1 MGKDAKMREEYIHFN
16 MNNVV
21 FAVFVTLC
29 NILAFALVTQVGHP
43 IDRLSNK
50 VSFLIVESMGVASKG
65 LKSAASVGLPLEP
78 KLIVPAW
85 QQTIGGSVSCTG
97 IGLHT
102 GKPAALTLRPA
113 TPNSGYVFMRTDIP
127 ESSRRIPARW
137 DTVTD
142 TAMCTKI
149 TNSHGVSVSTIEHVI
164 AALAGYD
171 IHNAIIELDGPEVP
185 VMDGSSSDFV
195 DMIRQASVRQQREPV
210 RRIKILKTVEVKVGK
225 ATATLK
231 PSDESKF
238 TMHFNA
244 NGRLANQ
251 AWSFNY
257 YPDHDDFGDLLSC
270 ARTFGFYEDAQHL
283 WDQGLAQGAS
293 LDNAVIIKDGKV
305 MNEEGLRFADEFV
318 RHKML
323 DAIGDLALAGAPIQ
337 GSFSGENSGH
347 GLNNQLLRALFAD
360 KSAWSF

>member
-1 MGKDAKMREEYIHFN
+1 MS
-16 MNNVV
+16 
-21 FAVFVTLC
+21 
-29 NILAFALVTQVGHP
+29 HP
-43 IDRLSNK
+43 RDRLYNK

-65 LKSAASVGLPLEP
+65 LKSAAPVALPLEP
-78 KLIVPAW
+78 KLMAPTW
-85 QQTIGGSVSCTG
+85 QRTIGASVSCAG
-97 IGLHT
+97 VGLHT
-102 GKPAALTLRPA
+102 GKPATLTLRPG
-113 TPNSGYVFMRTDIP
+113 TPNSGYVFIRTDVP
-127 ESSRRIPARW
+127 EPSRRIIARW

-149 TNSHGVSVSTIEHVI
+149 TNPQGVSVSTIEHVI
-164 AALAGYD
+164 AALAGCG
-171 IHNAIIELDGPEVP
+171 IHNAILEIDGPEVP

-195 DMIRQASVRQQREPV
+195 DMIRQASIRQQREPV
-210 RRIKILKTVEVKVGK
+210 RRIKILKTVEVKAGK
-225 ATATLK
+225 STATLK

-238 TMHFNA
+238 SMQFNA

-305 MNEEGLRFADEFV
+305 MNEEGLRFSDEFV

-347 GLNNQLLRALFAD
+347 GLNNQLLRALFANE
-360 KSAWSF
+360 SAWSFLG

>member
-1 MGKDAKMREEYIHFN
+1 VH
-16 MNNVV
+16 
-21 FAVFVTLC
+21 
-29 NILAFALVTQVGHP
+29 
-43 IDRLSNK
+43 NK
-50 VSFLIVESMGVASKG
+50 VSFLIVESMGVVSKG
-65 LKSAASVGLPLEP
+65 LKSAAPMALPLEP
-78 KLIVPAW
+78 KLMIPAW

-102 GKPAALTLRPA
+102 GKPATLTLRPA
-113 TPNSGYVFMRTDIP
+113 ASNSGYVFIRTDVP
-127 ESSRRIPARW
+127 ELSQRIPARW
-137 DTVTD
+137 DMVTD
-142 TAMCTKI
+142 TAMCTKV
-149 TNSHGVSVSTIEHVI
+149 TNSQGVSVSTIEHVI
-164 AALAGYD
+164 AALSGCG
-171 IHNAIIELDGPEVP
+171 IHNAILELDGPEVP
-185 VMDGSSSDFV
+185 VMDGSSTEFV
-195 DMIRQASVRQQREPV
+195 DMIRQASIRQQREPV

-231 PSDESKF
+231 PSDEAKF
-238 TMHFNA
+238 TMQFNA

-257 YPDHDDFGDLLSC
+257 YPDHDDFGDLLSS

-305 MNEEGLRFADEFV
+305 MNEEGLRFSDEFV

-360 KSAWSF
+360 ESAWSF